1 MSEEN
6 KVGFELDVDTR
17 EAQNKL
23 NELGGLIRQVFI
35 DPLTKS
41 TSAFS
46 GKNQVVKLLKEVANT
61 DVSRTTRKYKELM
74 DMLANTDTSKAE
86 TAFSKISGYMNS
98 ANLITEAFLKTASKV
113 NKVDFSAM
121 NKLNIDA
128 FINQLNRMQGADTTA
143 LAKFKSLSDSMN
155 ALASGF
161 KRLNEI
167 EMSDAS
173 NNKLAVKMKQIT
185 DMVAQFTTAFEN
197 VKTEGVSAIVKA
209 LTELPKAMQAM
220 EKLDHSKVGQS
231 FDTLTQKLHKFL
243 AELRESSS
251 EIHAFSKIV
260 STLGKGTNTNPLTS
274 GLRNVQREIKNTG
287 TESDKTNR
295 KLSNMLSF
303 GKVYAFYNQLR
314 HYGTGFANMLN
325 KAIDFTEIENYFS
338 RAMGNMRS
346 EAMKFQNQLS
356 DMYGLAMPSMMQA
369 QATFKN
375 QLGAL
380 GDLSEDMSYML
391 SERLT
396 KMSLD
401 YASLYNVSVD
411 SAVTK
416 FQAALSKQVRP
427 IRSQSGYDITQS
439 VLGGTLESIGIYDR
453 QIRDLSEV
461 EKRLTIILTL
471 QQQMARSAAMG
482 DFART
487 IKV

>member
-6 KVGFELDVDTR
+6 KVDFELNIDTKNATDGLTDLSKALLFVINNMETLTGKNTKLNAASR
-17 EAQNKL
+17 ALERFYNMSPNRLNTNLQQIIDKMNELRSGKFNPFDSFINQIGFAEAASRKLLNITNKL
-23 NELGGLIRQVFI
+23 KEIDMSNLKTFDITPLITQLDKI
-35 DPLTKS
+35 KS
-41 TSAFS
+41 A
-46 GKNQVVKLLKEVANT
+46 
-61 DVSRTTRKYKELM
+61 
-74 DMLANTDTSKAE
+74 DTSVLDKFASISKAMNQMSL
-86 TAFSKISGYMNS
+86 AFTRFKEIGISEESTDELKSRVNQIS
-98 ANLITEAFLKTASKV
+98 EIAKKFTEAF
-113 NKVDFSAM
+113 D
-121 NKLNIDA
+121 
-128 FINQLNRMQGADTTA
+128 
-143 LAKFKSLSDSMN
+143 
-155 ALASGF
+155 
-161 KRLNEI
+161 
-167 EMSDAS
+167 
-173 NNKLAVKMKQIT
+173 
-185 DMVAQFTTAFEN
+185 N
-197 VKTEGVSAIVKA
+197 VKADGINAIVKA
-209 LTELPKAMQAM
+209 LKELPKAMQAM
-220 EKLDHSKVGQS
+220 EKLDHSKVGQA

-251 EIHAFSKIV
+251 EIHAFSNIV

-287 TESDKTNR
+287 TESDKANR

-439 VLGGTLESIGIYDR
+439 VLGGTLENIGIYDR

-461 EKRLTIILTL
+461 EKRLIIILTL